1 MNREVAKRIILYALV
16 VLAALYIVTPY
27 MWVVMISF
35 MQEREATQLHW
46 IPREPTL
53 ENYTMYFRVYG
64 DSAEI
69 GAATARQFPRAIA
82 NSLIIAGSVMFINL
96 FFGSLAAYA
105 LARMNF
111 GGNLALLLFYL
122 GSRSVPGV
130 AIMIPMYLVMRSYGL
145 LDTHLAVILAH
156 VTFTLPFTIWILKGY
171 FQTVPLD
178 LERAARV
185 DGCSRLGALF
195 RIFLPVTTPGMIAV
209 GIFSFISS
217 WGEFFFALLFTSTI
231 FSKPVTVVA
240 SDFAQEI
247 QIDFTIIA
255 AGGVLVVLLPIIL
268 AFIFQRFI
276 IHGIGGAVTG

>member
-1 MNREVAKRIILYALV
+1 MNREIAKRIILYALV
-16 VLAALYIVTPY
+16 VLATLYIVTPY

-53 ENYTMYFRVYG
+53 ENYTMYFRVHG

-82 NSLIIAGSVMFINL
+82 NSLIIGGSVMFINL

-130 AIMIPMYLVMRSYGL
+130 AIMIP
-145 LDTHLAVILAH
+145 
-156 VTFTLPFTIWILKGY
+156 
-171 FQTVPLD
+171 TVPRHAQLRLIRYPHCGHPCPCDLYVTVHYLD
-178 LERAARV
+178 SQRLFPDGAARF
-185 DGCSRLGALF
+185 GAC
-195 RIFLPVTTPGMIAV
+195 
-209 GIFSFISS
+209 
-217 WGEFFFALLFTSTI
+217 GE
-231 FSKPVTVVA
+231 
-240 SDFAQEI
+240 
-247 QIDFTIIA
+247 
-255 AGGVLVVLLPIIL
+255 G
-268 AFIFQRFI
+268 
-276 IHGIGGAVTG
+276 

>member
-1 MNREVAKRIILYALV
+1 MNRAIRKWIILYVLVLLAVMYIITPYLWV
-16 VLAALYIVTPY
+16 VLV
-27 MWVVMISF
+27 SF
-35 MQEREATQLHW
+35 MQEREAAQFHW

-53 ENYTMYFRVYG
+53 DNYGMYFHVHGR
-64 DSAEI
+64 SAEV

-82 NSLIIAGSVMFINL
+82 NSLIIGGSVMFINL
-96 FFGSLAAYA
+96 FFGSLAVYA
-105 LARMNF
+105 LARINF
-111 GGNLALLLFYL
+111 GGNLVLLLFYL

-130 AIMIPMYLVMRSYGL
+130 AIMIPMYLVMRTYGL

-185 DGCSRLGALF
+185 DGCSRIGALF
-195 RIFLPVTTPGMIAV
+195 RVFLPVTTPGMIAV

-217 WGEFFFALLFTSTI
+217 WGEFFFALLFTSTM

-240 SDFAQEI
+240 SDFAQEM
-247 QIDFTIIA
+247 QVDFTVIA
-255 AGGVLVVLLPIIL
+255 AGGVLVVLLPIVL

>member
-1 MNREVAKRIILYALV
+1 MNREVVKRTILYLLVLLATLYIITPYLWVALV
-16 VLAALYIVTPY
+16 SL
-27 MWVVMISF
+27 MH
-35 MQEREATQLHW
+35 EREATQLHW

-53 ENYTMYFRVYG
+53 ENYMMYFRVHG
-64 DSAEI
+64 QSTEV

-82 NSLIIAGSVMFINL
+82 NSIIIGGSVMFINL
-96 FFGSLAAYA
+96 FFGSLAAYV
-105 LARMNF
+105 LARVNF
-111 GGNLALLLFYL
+111 GGNLVLLLFYL

-130 AIMIPMYLVMRSYGL
+130 AIMIPMYLVMCSYGL

-185 DGCSRLGALF
+185 DGCSRIGALF
-195 RIFLPVTTPGMIAV
+195 RVFLPVTTPGMIAV
-209 GIFSFISS
+209 G
-217 WGEFFFALLFTSTI
+217 
-231 FSKPVTVVA
+231 
-240 SDFAQEI
+240 
-247 QIDFTIIA
+247 
-255 AGGVLVVLLPIIL
+255 IL

>member
-1 MNREVAKRIILYALV
+1 
-16 VLAALYIVTPY
+16 
-27 MWVVMISF
+27 
-35 MQEREATQLHW
+35 
-46 IPREPTL
+46 
-53 ENYTMYFRVYG
+53 
-64 DSAEI
+64 
-69 GAATARQFPRAIA
+69 
-82 NSLIIAGSVMFINL
+82 MFINL
-96 FFGSLAAYA
+96 FFGSLTAYA

-130 AIMIPMYLVMRSYGL
+130 AMMIPMYLVMRSYGL
-145 LDTHLAVILAH
+145 LDTHIAVILAH

-171 FQTVPLD
+171 FQTAPLD

-231 FSKPVTVVA
+231 SSKPVTVVA